1 MLNKIDLKII
11 ILKINKFIMETI
23 ETKIKSIKIG
33 DNNEYYIHYSTIE
46 ECETFKLNFNGLL
59 GHTCCNGMGVHVK
72 TYNGSVVDN
81 GDIYNTI
88 RKEYKSN

>member
-1 MLNKIDLKII
+1 
-11 ILKINKFIMETI
+11 METI
-23 ETKIKSIKIG
+23 ESTIKSIKSIKIG

-46 ECETFKLNFNGLL
+46 DCDTFKLNFNGSL
-59 GHTCCNGMGVHVK
+59 GHTCCYGKGVHVK

-81 GDIYNTI
+81 DDIHNVI